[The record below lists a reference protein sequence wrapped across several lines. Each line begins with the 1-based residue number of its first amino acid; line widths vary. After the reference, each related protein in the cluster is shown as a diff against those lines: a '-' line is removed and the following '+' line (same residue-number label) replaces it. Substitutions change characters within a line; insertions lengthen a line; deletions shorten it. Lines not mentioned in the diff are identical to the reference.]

1 MKQKIQ
7 LITSGI
13 SLVDKAWGGFYRG
26 GTYILLGPRK
36 SGRTLISL
44 QYSMECA
51 RQKEVC
57 LYFTNMRPKDLM
69 IHAASI
75 DFDLQYYM
83 NQNLVI
89 VVRVASPTDIPEVG
103 DPDEFLIEYLN
114 DIVTVVEQYQPSKIV
129 FDELTPFIGFNDVNL
144 LEKVFAQTVETIEE
158 SGITSLFLLGEPVTR
173 AANDIAEALITH
185 STGVIYLNKESTE
198 ENTIESGMMTITPN
212 IGHTEGKFKAR
223 YYIEP
228 YKGITVDFQPK
239 DSSKKYITIPENTSS
254 KYKSLADIVIPKEN
268 YSPSNFYSLEDFKLI
283 LNNQIALFKS
293 TGQTF
298 TLVSVK
304 LDKLAE
310 EQGLLTFSQLRN
322 AVRLSTDRKDK
333 LCTIEN
339 KIIVL
344 LTKEEQNNITSLISK
359 IRNNLPDN
367 NPTRLRKILNF
378 ISIYALKVHED
389 INKAEDIINE
399 LLSDE
404 HESKN
409 QLGFH

>member
-13 SLVDKAWGGFYRG
+13 SLVDKAWSGFYRG

-69 IHAASI
+69 ILAASI

-89 VVRVASPTDIPEVG
+89 VVRVAPPTDIPEVG
-103 DPDEFLIEYLN
+103 NPDEFLVEYLN

-129 FDELTPFIGFNDVNL
+129 FDELTPFIGFNDVKL
-144 LEKVFAQTVETIEE
+144 LEEVFAQTVEKIEE
-158 SGITSLFLLGEPVTR
+158 SGITSLFILGEPVTR
-173 AANDIAEALITH
+173 AANNVAEALITH
-185 STGVIYLNKESTE
+185 STGVIYLNKESVE
-198 ENTIESGMMTITPN
+198 ENAIESGVMTITPN

-254 KYKSLADIVIPKEN
+254 KYKSLADIVIPEEN
-268 YSPSNFYSLEDFKLI
+268 YSLSNFYSLEDFKLI
-283 LNNQIALFKS
+283 LSNQIALFKS
-293 TGQTF
+293 TGQAF

-310 EQGLLTFSQLRN
+310 EQGLLTLSQLRN

-333 LCTIEN
+333 LCIIEN
-339 KIIVL
+339 KIIVF

-367 NPTRLRKILNF
+367 NPTHLRRILNF
-378 ISIYALKVHED
+378 ISIYAVKVHEN

>member
-44 QYSMECA
+44 QYSMESA